1 MKKKIIYLEVLRILA
16 AFFVIINHTNAG
28 VFQNVLFSATWSF
41 SIIYFILCRSAVP
54 IFFMV
59 SGALLI
65 KKSDTYHSLG
75 KRIFQAFYPLLI
87 ASIFY
92 YLTGP
97 QYQNKSIVDFL
108 VRFYSSKMTNSLW
121 YMYAYIALLLMLP
134 FIRSMIQHFNKK
146 EFYYYFSLT
155 FIFSA
160 LIPPFLVQ
168 FDLPSIFDKFQLPML
183 SMYLAYFIAGHFFV
197 HVFKPHT
204 KNYIYCIVVL
214 HLSSILGTFFAIYH
228 DYQKNPTG
236 FFLFWNEIEHFNIAI
251 MSITFFLIIKYIFS
265 TIKLPPIFEQII
277 LTVSNATFGIYL
289 ISDYIIRKFYFLY
302 TILGEHINKFIA
314 MLLVELLI
322 FIICFTVV
330 FIYTHSKKQIQSLIK
345 FTI

>member
-97 QYQNKSIVDFL
+97 QYQNKNVFDFL

-134 FIRSMIQHFNKK
+134 FIRSMIQNFNKK

-160 LIPPFLVQ
+160 LIPPLLVQ
-168 FDLPSIFDKFQLPML
+168 FNLPSIFDKFQLPML
-183 SMYLAYFIAGHFFV
+183 NMYLAYFIAGHFFV
-197 HVFKPHT
+197 NIFKP
-204 KNYIYCIVVL
+204 KLKSYIYCIIGL
-214 HLSSILGTFFAIYH
+214 HLASVLGTFLVIYH
-228 DYQKNPTG
+228 DYQKNPNG
-236 FFLFWNEIEHFNIAI
+236 FFLF
-251 MSITFFLIIKYIFS
+251 
-265 TIKLPPIFEQII
+265 
-277 LTVSNATFGIYL
+277 
-289 ISDYIIRKFYFLY
+289 
-302 TILGEHINKFIA
+302 
-314 MLLVELLI
+314 
-322 FIICFTVV
+322 
-330 FIYTHSKKQIQSLIK
+330 
-345 FTI
+345 